1 LIYTQNGICEEFM
14 LKVTAL
20 TLVAF
25 LIGCATHSTLTVTS
39 QPSGA
44 SITEAGTGKA
54 LGVAPVVLYYD
65 AHKDASGCFQVGG
78 LNAKWVSG
86 ATTSSEPIIR
96 FCGSN
101 TGIYR
106 YLFIRDAKAE
116 GLDKDFDFS
125 MRQGAVAAQQA
136 QAKAANSQ
144 AQVPPSIASPIPIP
158 IPSPPP
164 NVVRPPP
171 IPSPIPSP
179 IPIPIPSPPPNVIR
193 PLPIAPPN
201 ICCLATTGCC

>member
-1 LIYTQNGICEEFM
+1 M

-25 LIGCATHSTLTVTS
+25 LTGCATHSTLTVTS

-101 TGIYR
+101 TGNYR
-106 YLFIRDAKAE
+106 YLFIRDAKA
-116 GLDKDFDFS
+116 
-125 MRQGAVAAQQA
+125 
-136 QAKAANSQ
+136 
-144 AQVPPSIASPIPIP
+144 
-158 IPSPPP
+158 
-164 NVVRPPP
+164 
-171 IPSPIPSP
+171 
-179 IPIPIPSPPPNVIR
+179 
-193 PLPIAPPN
+193 
-201 ICCLATTGCC
+201 

>member
-1 LIYTQNGICEEFM
+1 M

-25 LIGCATHSTLTVTS
+25 LTGCATHSTLTVTS

-54 LGVAPVVLYYD
+54 LGIAPVVLYYD

-101 TGIYR
+101 TGNYR

-125 MRQGAVAAQQA
+125 MRQSAVAAQQA

-158 IPSPPP
+158 IPSPIPK
-164 NVVRPPP
+164 VVTPPP
-171 IPSPIPSP
+171 IASP
-179 IPIPIPSPPPNVIR
+179 IPIPIASPIPKTVVTPPPM
-193 PLPIAPPN
+193 APPN
-201 ICCLATTGCC
+201 QIPPTGCTTSGGDTCYIYPWGK

>member
-1 LIYTQNGICEEFM
+1 M

-25 LIGCATHSTLTVTS
+25 LTGCATHSTLTVTS

-44 SITEAGTGKA
+44 SITEAGTGKP

-65 AHKDASGCFQVGG
+65 ATALSAHKDASGCFQVGG

-125 MRQGAVAAQQA
+125 MRQSAVAAQQA
-136 QAKAANSQ
+136 QVKAANSQ
-144 AQVPPSIASPIPIP
+144 AQVPPSIASPIPIT
-158 IPSPPP
+158 
-164 NVVRPPP
+164 VVRPPP
-171 IPSPIPSP
+171 IYSP
-179 IPIPIPSPPPNVIR
+179 IPITVVRPPPM
-193 PLPIAPPN
+193 APPN
-201 ICCLATTGCC
+201 QITPMVCIGGGGGVCTTR

>member
-1 LIYTQNGICEEFM
+1 M

-25 LIGCATHSTLTVTS
+25 LTGCATHSTLTVTS

-125 MRQGAVAAQQA
+125 MRQSAVAAQQAQA

-144 AQVPPSIASPIPIP
+144 AQVPPSIASPIPI
-158 IPSPPP
+158 
-164 NVVRPPP
+164 VVKPPP
-171 IPSPIPSP
+171 IASPTP
-179 IPIPIPSPPPNVIR
+179 IPIPLPIPIVVKPP
-193 PLPIAPPN
+193 PIAPPN
-201 ICCLATTGCC
+201 QITPPACSLHAATCIIYPWGK

>member
-1 LIYTQNGICEEFM
+1 M

-25 LIGCATHSTLTVTS
+25 LTGCATHSTLTVTS

-125 MRQGAVAAQQA
+125 MRQSAVAAQQA
-136 QAKAANSQ
+136 QAKAKAANSQ

-158 IPSPPP
+158 IA
-164 NVVRPPP
+164 
-171 IPSPIPSP
+171 SPIPKTVVT
-179 IPIPIPSPPPNVIR
+179 PPPM
-193 PLPIAPPN
+193 APPN
-201 ICCLATTGCC
+201 QITPMVCIGGGGGVCTTR

>member
-1 LIYTQNGICEEFM
+1 M

-25 LIGCATHSTLTVTS
+25 LTGCATHSTLTVTS

-54 LGVAPVVLYYD
+54 LGVAPVVLNYD
-65 AHKDASGCFQVGG
+65 ATALSAHKDASGCFQVGG

-125 MRQGAVAAQQA
+125 MRQSAVAAQQA
-136 QAKAANSQ
+136 QVKAANSQ

-158 IPSPPP
+158 IASPIPIT
-164 NVVRPPP
+164 VVRPPP
-171 IPSPIPSP
+171 IYSP
-179 IPIPIPSPPPNVIR
+179 IPITVVRPPPM
-193 PLPIAPPN
+193 APPN
-201 ICCLATTGCC
+201 QITPMVCIGGGGGVCTTR

>member
-1 LIYTQNGICEEFM
+1 M

-25 LIGCATHSTLTVTS
+25 LTGCATHSTLTVTS

-54 LGVAPVVLYYD
+54 LGVAPVVIYYD
-65 AHKDASGCFQVGG
+65 ATALSANKDASGCFQVGG

-125 MRQGAVAAQQA
+125 MRQSAVAAQQA

-158 IPSPPP
+158 IASPSPKTVVTPP
-164 NVVRPPP
+164 PIYSPIPISVVRPP
-171 IPSPIPSP
+171 
-179 IPIPIPSPPPNVIR
+179 
-193 PLPIAPPN
+193 LMAPPN
-201 ICCLATTGCC
+201 QITPTLLSATAAVCTRAR

>member
-1 LIYTQNGICEEFM
+1 M

-25 LIGCATHSTLTVTS
+25 LTGCATHSTLTVTS

-44 SITEAGTGKA
+44 SITEAGTGKP

-65 AHKDASGCFQVGG
+65 ATALSGHKDASGCFQVGG

-125 MRQGAVAAQQA
+125 MRQSAVAAQQA
-136 QAKAANSQ
+136 QVKAANSQ

-158 IPSPPP
+158 IASPIPIT
-164 NVVRPPP
+164 VVRPPP
-171 IPSPIPSP
+171 IYSP
-179 IPIPIPSPPPNVIR
+179 IPITVVRPPPM
-193 PLPIAPPN
+193 APPN
-201 ICCLATTGCC
+201 QITPMVCIGGGGVCIYTYR

>member
-1 LIYTQNGICEEFM
+1 M

-25 LIGCATHSTLTVTS
+25 LTGCATHSTLTVTS

-101 TGIYR
+101 TGNYR

-125 MRQGAVAAQQA
+125 MRQSAVAAQQA
-136 QAKAANSQ
+136 QAKAANSQTNLQILSLSQQQLGQSQ

-158 IPSPPP
+158 IA
-164 NVVRPPP
+164 
-171 IPSPIPSP
+171 SPIPKMVVTL
-179 IPIPIPSPPPNVIR
+179 PPM
-193 PLPIAPPN
+193 APPN
-201 ICCLATTGCC
+201 QITPMVCIGGGTGVCTTR

>member
-1 LIYTQNGICEEFM
+1 M

-25 LIGCATHSTLTVTS
+25 LTGCATHSTLTVTS

-86 ATTSSEPIIR
+86 ATTYSEPIIR

-101 TGIYR
+101 TGNYR

-125 MRQGAVAAQQA
+125 MRQSAVAAQQA
-136 QAKAANSQ
+136 QAKAKAANSQ
-144 AQVPPSIASPIPIP
+144 AQVPPSIASPIPIT
-158 IPSPPP
+158 
-164 NVVRPPP
+164 VVTPPP
-171 IPSPIPSP
+171 IASP
-179 IPIPIPSPPPNVIR
+179 IPIPIPSPIPITVVRPP
-193 PLPIAPPN
+193 PMAPPN
-201 ICCLATTGCC
+201 QITPMVCIGGGTGVCTTR

>member
-1 LIYTQNGICEEFM
+1 M

-25 LIGCATHSTLTVTS
+25 LTGCATHSTLTVTS

-101 TGIYR
+101 TGFYR

-125 MRQGAVAAQQA
+125 MRQSAVAAQQAQA

-144 AQVPPSIASPIPIP
+144 AQVPPSIASPIPI
-158 IPSPPP
+158 
-164 NVVRPPP
+164 VVKPPP
-171 IPSPIPSP
+171 IASPIPIRIPSP
-179 IPIPIPSPPPNVIR
+179 IPIVVKPP
-193 PLPIAPPN
+193 PIAPPN
-201 ICCLATTGCC
+201 QITPPACSLHAATCIIYPWGK

>member
-1 LIYTQNGICEEFM
+1 M

-20 TLVAF
+20 TLIVF
-25 LIGCATHSTLTVTS
+25 LTGCATHSTLTVTS

-125 MRQGAVAAQQA
+125 MRQSAVAAQQA

-158 IPSPPP
+158 IASPIPIT
-164 NVVRPPP
+164 VVRPPP
-171 IPSPIPSP
+171 ITLP
-179 IPIPIPSPPPNVIR
+179 IPITVVRPPPM
-193 PLPIAPPN
+193 APPTMAPP
-201 ICCLATTGCC
+201 IQKMVCTYAGGGVCTTR

>member
-1 LIYTQNGICEEFM
+1 M

-25 LIGCATHSTLTVTS
+25 LTGCATHSTLTVTS

-125 MRQGAVAAQQA
+125 MRQSAVAAQQA
-136 QAKAANSQ
+136 QAKAKAANSQ
-144 AQVPPSIASPIPIP
+144 AQVPPSIASPIPIT
-158 IPSPPP
+158 
-164 NVVRPPP
+164 VVRPPP
-171 IPSPIPSP
+171 M
-179 IPIPIPSPPPNVIR
+179 
-193 PLPIAPPN
+193 APPN
-201 ICCLATTGCC
+201 QITPMVCIGGGGGVCTTR

>member
-1 LIYTQNGICEEFM
+1 M

-25 LIGCATHSTLTVTS
+25 LTGCATHSTLTVTS

-101 TGIYR
+101 TGVYR

-125 MRQGAVAAQQA
+125 MRQSAVAAQQA
-136 QAKAANSQ
+136 Q
-144 AQVPPSIASPIPIP
+144 AQVPPSIASPIPMP
-158 IPSPPP
+158 IA
-164 NVVRPPP
+164 
-171 IPSPIPSP
+171 SPIPMPIASP
-179 IPIPIPSPPPNVIR
+179 IPMPIASPIPKMLFPPP
-193 PLPIAPPN
+193 PMAPPN
-201 ICCLATTGCC
+201 QITPTLCSATAAVCTRAR